1 MNAKILNQSY
11 ELVTIDKLQ
20 PHPENPRRGSLPA
33 IAASVAANG
42 FYGAVVAQRS
52 TGRILVGNH
61 RWEAAKSEGLKEIAV
76 VWVDVSDE
84 EARRI
89 LLSDNRTADQATW
102 DVPDLA
108 KLLTEIEASAG
119 LEGTGFDQAAYDAVL
134 QAAND
139 LLETATS
146 VVEDEPPPPD
156 QAAALQKKWKTE
168 PGQIWEIPSLT
179 LEGKAH
185 RLMCGDSTDA
195 ADVERLMG
203 GVKAD
208 MGFLDPPYGVDY
220 QGYTADRL
228 KIVGD
233 NLPADKFHAFL
244 AAAFVTCRSA
254 IKSVA
259 GLYVCHAS
267 SWQREFQNALE
278 GAGFE
283 VRCQIIWA
291 KNTFAWG
298 FGRYKFQHEPIF
310 YAHVAGAVDSWYGDL
325 SQSTLWQESKPA
337 ANRLHPTMKPL
348 EIVARA
354 LTNSSRKGDLV
365 LDLFGGSGSTMVAC
379 EQKSRASSTMEI
391 DPAYCAVILERVSLA
406 GLKPRLC
413 KKK

>member
-1 MNAKILNQSY
+1 MGARILNESY
-11 ELVTIDKLQ
+11 ELVAIDKLQ

-52 TGRILVGNH
+52 TARILVGNH

-76 VWVDVSDE
+76 VWLNVTDE

-102 DVPDLA
+102 DVSDLA

-119 LEGTGFDQAAYDAVL
+119 LEGTGFDQAAYDAAL

-139 LLETATS
+139 ALEAANP
-146 VVEDEPPPPD
+146 VAEDEPPAPD

-168 PGQIWEIPSLT
+168 LGQIWEVASLT

-185 RLMCGDSTDA
+185 RLMCGDSTDE

-203 GVKAD
+203 GAKAD
-208 MGFLDPPYGVDY
+208 LGFLDPPYNVDY

-228 KIVGD
+228 TLAGD
-233 NLPADKFHAFL
+233 KLPADKFQEFL
-244 AAAFVTCRSA
+244 LGAFVCCRIA

-259 GLYVCHAS
+259 GLYVCHSS

-278 GAGFE
+278 AAGFE

-310 YAHVAGAVDSWYGDL
+310 FAHVAGAVDSWYGDL

-337 ANRLHPTMKPL
+337 ANRVHPTMKPL
-348 EIVARA
+348 QIIARA

-365 LDLFGGSGSTMVAC
+365 LDLFGGSGSTMIAC

-391 DPAYCAVILERVSLA
+391 DPPYCAVILERASLA
-406 GLKPRLC
+406 GLKPRLS
-413 KKK
+413 

>member
-1 MNAKILNQSY
+1 MNAKILDQSY
-11 ELVTIDKLQ
+11 ELINIDKLQ

-84 EARRI
+84 QARRI

-108 KLLTEIEASAG
+108 KLLTEIEASGG
-119 LEGTGFDQAAYDAVL
+119 LEGTGFDQAAYDAAL

-139 LLETATS
+139 LLEAATS

-156 QAAALQKKWKTE
+156 QAAALQGKWKTE
-168 PGQIWEIPSLT
+168 LGQIWEIPSLT
-179 LEGKAH
+179 LAGKAH

-195 ADVERLMG
+195 ADVERLMDG
-203 GVKAD
+203 TKAD

-220 QGYTADRL
+220 QGYTAERL
-228 KIVGD
+228 KIEGD
-233 NLPADKFHAFL
+233 NLLADKFREFL
-244 AAAFVTCRSA
+244 AAAFVCCRSA
-254 IKSVA
+254 IKPVA
-259 GLYVCHAS
+259 GLYVCHSS

-310 YAHVAGAVDSWYGDL
+310 YTHVAGAVDSWYGDL

-348 EIVARA
+348 KIVARA

-391 DPAYCAVILERVSLA
+391 DPAYCAVILERVSRA

-413 KKK
+413 KKI